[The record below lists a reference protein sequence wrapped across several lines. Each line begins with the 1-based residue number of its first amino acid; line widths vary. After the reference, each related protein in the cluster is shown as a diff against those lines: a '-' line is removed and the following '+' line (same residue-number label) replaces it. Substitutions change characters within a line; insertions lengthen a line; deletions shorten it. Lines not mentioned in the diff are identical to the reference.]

1 MSVETTKPLSE
12 KDYSQTLQGAYN
24 DVDKTLSVNGF
35 IVGKVGHRI
44 TRSDYLTVGDDY
56 SFYDGATLLYTIRVI
71 YTTSSKS
78 ILSSVERIA

>member
-1 MSVETTKPLSE
+1 MAETTKPLSE

-35 IVGKVGHRI
+35 VVGKVGHKI
-44 TRSDYLTVGDDY
+44 IRSDYLTTGDDY

-71 YTTSSKS
+71 YTTSAKS

>member
-1 MSVETTKPLSE
+1 MSETSKRLSE
-12 KDYSQTLQGAYN
+12 KDYQQALQGSYN

-56 SFYDGATLLYTIRVI
+56 SFYDGSTLLYTIRVI
-71 YTTSSKS
+71 YTTPSKS
-78 ILSSVERIA
+78 TLSSVERIA

>member
-1 MSVETTKPLSE
+1 MSETTKPLSE

-44 TRSDYLTVGDDY
+44 TRSDYLAIGDDY

-71 YTTSSKS
+71 YTTSSKA

>member
-1 MSVETTKPLSE
+1 MSETSKKLSE
-12 KDYSQTLQGAYN
+12 KDYAQTLQGSYN

-44 TRSDYLTVGDDY
+44 TRTDYLTIGDDY
-56 SFYDGATLLYTIRVI
+56 SFYDGTTLLYTIRVT

-78 ILSSVERIA
+78 ILAAVERIA

>member
-1 MSVETTKPLSE
+1 MSETSKRLSE
-12 KDYSQTLQGAYN
+12 KDYQQALQGSYN

-44 TRSDYLTVGDDY
+44 ERTDYLTTGDDY

-71 YTTSSKS
+71 YTTSSKA